1 MPTGRGVQDA
11 PLSVDDRASDRAV
24 VVGVDG
30 SERNRSA
37 VRWAAAEAAVAGRP
51 LMLVHVLDERRVPSP
66 LHGLKLDDQYA
77 WGLLD
82 DVAAELR
89 DRYPDLLVRKDVEV
103 GGVATTLVE
112 GYADQAALVMGRRG
126 HGTLVRLLIGSAA
139 LDVAS
144 RAAVPVVV
152 VPDRWSSDDHVADP
166 VVVGLDRRDAQPAV
180 LQFAFNEA
188 RMRGVPLVAAHGR
201 DQPAM
206 GWDPATSPGGG
217 GQEADEHRL
226 TQMLA
231 PYAESFPDVETLIVD
246 NPGHPVAVLLDE
258 AGPGQLL
265 VLGRHTDR
273 RTSGFPFGSVAHG
286 VLHYADV
293 PVAIVPPGG

>member
-1 MPTGRGVQDA
+1 MPTRQGVQET
-11 PLSVDDRASDRAV
+11 PLSADEAASDRAV
-24 VVGVDG
+24 AVGVDG
-30 SERNRSA
+30 SERNRAA
-37 VRWAAAEAAVAGRP
+37 VSWAAAEAAAAGRP
-51 LMLVHVLDERRVPSP
+51 LVLVHVLDERRVPSP
-66 LHGLKLDDQYA
+66 LHGLRLDDQYA

-82 DVAAELR
+82 DVAVELR
-89 DRYPDLLVRKDVEV
+89 DRYPDLLVRKDVVV
-103 GGVATTLVE
+103 GGVATSLVE
-112 GYADQAALVMGRRG
+112 RSADQAALVMGRRG
-126 HGTLVRLLIGSAA
+126 HGTFVRLLIGSAA

-144 RAAVPVVV
+144 RARVPVVV
-152 VPDRWSSDDHVADP
+152 VPDGWASDDHVADP
-166 VVVGLDRRDAQPAV
+166 VVVGVDRRDMQPAV
-180 LQFAFNEA
+180 LRFAFDEA
-188 RMRGVPLVAAHGR
+188 RMRGVPLIVAHGR

-217 GQEADEHRL
+217 GLEADEPRL
-226 TQMLA
+226 TEMLA
-231 PYAESFPDVETLIVD
+231 PYAAPFPDVETSIVD
-246 NPGHPVAVLLDE
+246 NPGHPVAVILDE

>member
-1 MPTGRGVQDA
+1 MSTRQGVQETPSSA
-11 PLSVDDRASDRAV
+11 DDEASDRAV

-30 SERNRSA
+30 SERNRAA
-37 VRWAAAEAAVAGRP
+37 VSWAAAEAAVAGRP

-66 LHGLKLDDQYA
+66 LHRLQLDDEYA

-82 DVAAELR
+82 SVEGELR
-89 DRYPDLLVRKDVEV
+89 DRYPDLVVRKDVEV
-103 GGVATTLVE
+103 GGVATTLVA
-112 GYADQAALVMGRRG
+112 GSADQAALVMGRRG
-126 HGTLVRLLIGSAA
+126 HGTLVRFLIGSAA

-144 RAAVPVVV
+144 RARVPVVV
-152 VPDRWSSDDHVADP
+152 VPDEWSPDDHVADP

-206 GWDPATSPGGG
+206 GWDPASPGGG
-217 GQEADEHRL
+217 GVEPDEHGL
-226 TQMLA
+226 TEMLA
-231 PYAESFPDVETLIVD
+231 PYAESFPDVQTSIVD

-258 AGPGQLL
+258 AGPRQLL